1 MKSELRFFVLLG
13 SLLLFSCRENS
24 SKVDVEE
31 IDFPSLMESAPV
43 DFPLSKLISRIEFV
57 PLETSESV
65 LLSGIWKINRNG
77 NRIVV
82 SDKMGIWMFDGQ
94 GRFIRNILWQGN
106 GPGEVPMPGT
116 IPFHINSEGTVSF
129 YTDRFIQIDSTGHRI
144 YESPLLQEELVQ
156 EPYSQVFGTDTRCW
170 FMMNTYAT
178 CDVVS
183 TDTEWFRTGNKPDSL
198 FSNKTRL
205 KTIDFN
211 AAVPKY
217 YCHYAWK
224 ENITNDYLFFVDC
237 ETGDWGRLYKDG
249 RREVTKHINFGE
261 DEDLCWVVYIRDFGD
276 YLNLRARS
284 VSEGFRDVLYE
295 KATGKFTSVRSIYDD
310 LSHSGSYN
318 FFHTTSDGCLA
329 IPEEFGTFLQRVE
342 NSGDSKLK
350 DMVKDFPEDTNL
362 VLVFFTLKNIE

>member
-1 MKSELRFFVLLG
+1 MGLRGGGFIRRRLLPGGRSGRGSGDSLAQPFVEAGVLLYDHRALPLG
-13 SLLLFSCRENS
+13 VALQGADNGALGLRELES
-24 SKVDVEE
+24 GEE
-31 IDFPSLMESAPV
+31 EGEQE
-43 DFPLSKLISRIEFV
+43 K
-57 PLETSESV
+57 ET
-65 LLSGIWKINRNG
+65 GG
-77 NRIVV
+77 HV